1 MNREEFFDWLYDTC
15 PTKWIKLTDEF
26 GNTTIKFYYEEV
38 EEVSDENN

>member
-1 MNREEFFDWLYDTC
+1 MNREEFFEWLYDTC
-15 PTKWIKLTDEF
+15 PTKWIKFTDEF